1 MWASSVLRPKKHGG
15 SFGFHA
21 AVAKTCDWDVFSFLG
36 LVPEKKVFPSPTLDE
51 VLATET
57 SDPAIASGT
66 DCGVE
71 LFKSKIDGTVFL
83 GSFEMDPK
91 IGGPS

>member
-1 MWASSVLRPKKHGG
+1 MWPSSVLRPNKHG
-15 SFGFHA
+15 SFFGFHA

-51 VLATET
+51 VLATEM

-71 LFKSKIDGTVFL
+71 LDKSKIDGTIFPD
-83 GSFEMDPK
+83 SFEMDSK
-91 IGGPS
+91 IGDPS